1 MKDLLYQLSYITI
14 LKHTLALPDKTKRWS
29 TYLNVLRYTDN
40 TILKY
45 TIPLSLDSES
55 NEQYAKTNNG

>member
-1 MKDLLYQLSYITI
+1 MKDLLYQLSYI
-14 LKHTLALPDKTKRWS
+14 
-29 TYLNVLRYTDN
+29 

-55 NEQYAKTNNG
+55 NEQYAKTDNG